1 MDDIDRMKRYEIARR
16 EGMIKSYKAA
26 QQYIK
31 KELARN
37 QDTIDRLEQEIVDLK
52 TKKQELPL

>member
-16 EGMIKSYKAA
+16 EGMIKPYKAA

-52 TKKQELPL
+52 AKKQELPL